1 MFYKKNMTFWR
12 KWIVF
17 MVGGITGM
25 ILAERFVGEVGESSL
40 FSTVLWVLG
49 GGLLLGVLMNRR
61 SKS

>member
-12 KWIVF
+12 KWNFF
-17 MVGGITGM
+17 MVVGITGL
-25 ILAERFVGEVGESSL
+25 ILAERFVGEVVESSL